1 MIRKYEDKDAGE
13 LLEAWYS
20 GSQVG
25 HPFLNPDFFELERE
39 NILALYLPNAET
51 WVFELEGVV
60 VGFIALIGNE
70 VGAIFVDSKF
80 HRLGIGRQL
89 MAHTEPSTGG
99 PAPVEDEY
107 VATTGRN
114 YQKFLEGHC

>member
-25 HPFLNPDFFELERE
+25 HPFLNEDFFELERE

-70 VGAIFVDSKF
+70 VGSTLRFQIPSSG
-80 HRLGIGRQL
+80 HR
-89 MAHTEPSTGG
+89 E
-99 PAPVEDEY
+99 
-107 VATTGRN
+107 TTDGS
-114 YQKFLEGHC
+114 C